1 MKFVFAIFV
10 LLVLLTE
17 GMRCSE
23 VRQAKHENHNNMRQL
38 LNTAVRQDAHATKV
52 GFTFPVEVDLTKM
65 KAALEARFAVIDM
78 MQKQLADLSANV
90 SVNGERISTN
100 GESISQNGE
109 AIGRVSHKM
118 VEQLADLSANVSV
131 NGERISAN
139 GESIS
144 QNGEAISK
152 NGESISAIKTEVDAK
167 IGKAKASFKKRL
179 ADVNTTVS
187 ANGQLI
193 SQNGQAISTVN
204 SKAKSNTKEIERLH
218 AALKNLTE
226 SGISFC
232 QTGVTGCNDCG
243 GRGGRSVRD
252 TISETDTVTTKTL
265 PVIFPKEFP
274 GIPTVTSAMN
284 EIYQTAIGDID
295 NYGWRIKANTVTSRG
310 FDLKIDL
317 IDRKITKFYANWIAC
332 YTA

>member
-90 SVNGERISTN
+90 SANGQ
-100 GESISQNGE
+100 SISQNG
-109 AIGRVSHKM
+109 
-118 VEQLADLSANVSV
+118 D
-131 NGERISAN
+131 
-139 GESIS
+139 
-144 QNGEAISK
+144 AIST
-152 NGESISAIKTEVDAK
+152 IKTEVQRNEQK
-167 IGKAKASFKKRL
+167 IGKAKASLKKQL
-179 ADVNTTVS
+179 DDVKANVS
-187 ANGQLI
+187 ANGGLISDNGQLISNIRTEVDTNEQKIGEAKASFKKGLHAVKANLSELI
-193 SQNGQAISTVN
+193 SQNGQAISTVKG
-204 SKAKSNTKEIERLH
+204 KATSNKHAIERLRE
-218 AALKNLTE
+218 ALKNLTE